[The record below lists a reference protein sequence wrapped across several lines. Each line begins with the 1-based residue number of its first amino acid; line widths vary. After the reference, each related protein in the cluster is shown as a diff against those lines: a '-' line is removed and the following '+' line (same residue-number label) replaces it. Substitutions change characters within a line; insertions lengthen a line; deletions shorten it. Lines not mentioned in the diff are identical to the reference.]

1 MLPAMIDTTRKF
13 AITAVTALAVALP
26 AAVPA
31 QAGIEKEDFLKGVA
45 AALIVG
51 ALIRQNDGK
60 GGEPRVVYIDP
71 KPYPQPHPQPGY
83 GGSVYRTPAAQA
95 FNSYSASERR
105 LIQKRLAAYGYYRGG
120 IDGSFGPGT
129 YNAVVAYAR
138 DTGSRN
144 QIASRNG
151 AFELY
156 DALIF

>member
-1 MLPAMIDTTRKF
+1 MLPAMIKTTRKL
-13 AITAVTALAVALP
+13 AITAVTALALAIP
-26 AAVPA
+26 AAAPV
-31 QAGIEKEDFLKGVA
+31 QAGIEQEDFLKGVA

-60 GGEPRVVYIDP
+60 GGQPRVVYAN
-71 KPYPQPHPQPGY
+71 PQPHYPKPQPGH
-83 GGSVYRTPAAQA
+83 GGSIYRSPAAQA

-105 LIQKRLAAYGYYRGG
+105 MIQKRLASYGYYRGG

-129 YNAVVAYAR
+129 YNAVAAYAR
-138 DTGSRN
+138 DTGGSS

-156 DALIF
+156 DGLIF